1 MHGRERNAVA
11 ADEAREV
18 DKGQVEED
26 LAGDWILSKPKE
38 STLDKKVYEK
48 KNPPTGRERQET
60 CLFWLN
66 SG

>member
-26 LAGDWILSKPKE
+26 LAGDWILSKPKA
-38 STLDKKVYEK
+38 STLDEKVYEK

-60 CLFWLN
+60 LTGRDC
-66 SG
+66 